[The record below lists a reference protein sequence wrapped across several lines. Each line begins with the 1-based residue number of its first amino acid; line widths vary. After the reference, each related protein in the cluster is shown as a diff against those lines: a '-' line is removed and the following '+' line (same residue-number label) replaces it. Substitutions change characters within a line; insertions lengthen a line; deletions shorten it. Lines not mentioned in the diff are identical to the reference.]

1 MKKSPLKQLGT
12 DPATQAAITKLGAPV
27 TGALISAGVSI
38 LGGLFGRKK
47 RRREKRQALAEM
59 QQMKSEYMN
68 LDFSNPYANL
78 ENPYEDLTVNLKQ
91 AEFMAEQQNQQQA
104 NTLAALRGAAG
115 SSGVAGLAQAVY
127 NQKIKKKQQASAS
140 IGLQESRNQAL
151 AAKGEM
157 AIQSAERKGELMRQ
171 KQEQQRTETLY
182 AMSMNRSAAAIQASN
197 NVTKSIIGGIGGG
210 FAGFAGT
217 EYGAEAI
224 GKIFNS

>member
-1 MKKSPLKQLGT
+1 MKKSPLKNTLLAN
-12 DPATQAAITKLGAPV
+12 PAVQS
-27 TGALISAGVSI
+27 ALVSAGASI

-59 QQMKSEYMN
+59 EQMKAEYMN

-91 AEFMAEQQNQQQA
+91 AEFMAERQNQQQA

-127 NQKIKKKQQASAS
+127 NQKVKKKQQAAAS

-151 AAKGEM
+151 SAKGEM
-157 AIQSAERKGELMRQ
+157 AVQSAERKGEVMRR
-171 KQEQQRTETLY
+171 KLEQQRTETLY
-182 AMSMNRSAAAIQASN
+182 AMAMNRSAAALQSSN
-197 NVTKSIIGGIGGG
+197 NVTKAIIGGIGST
-210 FAGFAGT
+210 FSSYLGT
-217 EYGAEAI
+217 EAGASAFGDLFKPKTPEQ
-224 GKIFNS
+224 GQ

>member
-1 MKKSPLKQLGT
+1 MKKSPLKITGN
-12 DPATQAAITKLGAPV
+12 PAVDQAIV
-27 TGALISAGVSI
+27 GVGVNI

-59 QQMKSEYMN
+59 KQMKAEYMN

-91 AEFMAEQQNQQQA
+91 AEFMAERQNQQQA

-127 NQKIKKKQQASAS
+127 NQKVKKKQQAAAS

-151 AAKGEM
+151 SAKGEM
-157 AIQSAERKGELMRQ
+157 AVQSAERKGEVIRRKL
-171 KQEQQRTETLY
+171 EQQRTETLY
-182 AMSMNRSAAAIQASN
+182 AMAMNRSAAALQSSN
-197 NVTKSIIGGIGGG
+197 NVTKAIIGGIGSSL
-210 FAGFAGT
+210 AGFAGT
-217 EYGAEAI
+217 EYGAKAI
-224 GKIFNS
+224 GELFN

>member
-1 MKKSPLKQLGT
+1 MKKSPFKA
-12 DPATQAAITKLGAPV
+12 DPVTTQAAIQLGAPA

-59 QQMKSEYMN
+59 KQMKSEYMN

-91 AEFMAEQQNQQQA
+91 AEFMAERQNQQQA
-104 NTLAALRGAAG
+104 NT
-115 SSGVAGLAQAVY
+115 QAVY
-127 NQKIKKKQQASAS
+127 NQKVKKKQQAAAS

-151 AAKGEM
+151 SAKGEM
-157 AIQSAERKGELMRQ
+157 AIQSAERKGELIRQ

-182 AMSMNRSAAAIQASN
+182 AMAMNRSAAAIQASN
-197 NVTKSIIGGIGGG
+197 NVTKSIIGGIGGS
-210 FAGFAGT
+210 FASFAGT
-217 EYGAEAI
+217 EAGAEAI
-224 GKIFNS
+224 GKIFNP

>member
-1 MKKSPLKQLGT
+1 MKKSPLKQL
-12 DPATQAAITKLGAPV
+12 DPQSQAAIKLGAPAA
-27 TGALISAGVSI
+27 GALISAGASI

-47 RRREKRQALAEM
+47 RRREKREALAEM
-59 QQMKSEYMN
+59 KQMKSEYMN

-91 AEFMAEQQNQQQA
+91 AEFMAERQNQQQA

-127 NQKIKKKQQASAS
+127 NQKVKKKQQAAAS

-151 AAKGEM
+151 SAKGEM

-171 KQEQQRTETLY
+171 RQEQQRTETLY
-182 AMSMNRSAAAIQASN
+182 AMAMNRSAAAIQASN

-210 FAGFAGT
+210 LAGFAGT

-224 GKIFNS
+224 GNIFNT